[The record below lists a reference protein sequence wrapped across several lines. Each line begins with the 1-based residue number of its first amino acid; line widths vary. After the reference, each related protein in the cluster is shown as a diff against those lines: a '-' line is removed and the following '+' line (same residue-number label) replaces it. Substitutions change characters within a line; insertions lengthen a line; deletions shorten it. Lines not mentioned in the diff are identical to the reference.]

1 MAPDESGAGT
11 SEYSVYTSGAKM
23 GVEAPIG
30 VTGFLETIADL
41 FPMECRT
48 CATEC

>member
-30 VTGFLETIADL
+30 GTASSKQLRTF
-41 FPMECRT
+41 FPVESRT